1 MHLTNIKTIIKP
13 KNLSNPLAMLLAGLV
28 MLSGQAWALG
38 DAAGNLP
45 AAQQTLSMT
54 ADQATL
60 NQQQTWQ
67 TANFKAQSPAQSKAE
82 SLFGEQLFAGGFSG
96 VRSDGVNQNYR
107 VLPGDQVIIRI
118 WGNIEADRVVPVDTQ
133 GNIFIPSIGPV
144 QVLGLSPS
152 QLDAK
157 VRGAVKSIY
166 RSNVEVYTQ
175 LQGVQPV
182 GVYVS
187 GYVANPGR
195 YAGTPHDSLL
205 FFIHQA
211 GGIDP
216 KTGSF
221 RQIQILRDQQ
231 IVTEVDLYDFIVS
244 GQVPQHQFQ
253 EGDVILVKPQGAKV
267 SLQQT
272 QNNLAQTLH
281 FELNNQRLT
290 GVDLLRYTQ
299 LPSNISHILV
309 SGTRNLLP
317 YNEYLSLEQFK
328 TITLE
333 RGDVIMPQADM
344 RNDQII
350 VKLEG
355 SFLGQSH
362 FVLPKNARLAELLD
376 NIPVDADLTDIASIS
391 IRRQAVAEKQRQ
403 SLDASLRRLE
413 TTYLTASSSTPQE
426 AAIRVQEAQLIS
438 EFVQRARQ
446 VEPNGRLVVATS
458 DGIMNVRLQ
467 DGDIITI
474 PTQSEAVM
482 TSGQV
487 LVPTALVYRQG
498 FSVQDYIDLSGGL
511 TKQADSRNI
520 VLIRQSGEVI
530 ADRFATVYPGDE
542 ILVLPKVPTK
552 NIQLATSIT
561 QILYQIAIA
570 AKVALDL

>member
-1 MHLTNIKTIIKP
+1 MKLKTQHLNAIKRTQLGLK
-13 KNLSNPLAMLLAGLV
+13 SLLAGLV
-28 MLSGQAWALG
+28 LLIAPQVYALG

-45 AAQQTLSMT
+45 SGQQASAMT
-54 ADQATL
+54 ADQAAQ

-67 TANFKAQSPAQSKAE
+67 TASFQAQSAKPQAAE

-96 VRSDGVNQNYR
+96 VRADGMNQNYR

-118 WGNIEADRVVPVDTQ
+118 WGNIEAERVVPVDTQ

-157 VRGAVKSIY
+157 VRGSVKSIY
-166 RSNVEVYTQ
+166 KSNVEVYTQ

-187 GYVANPGR
+187 GYVPNPGR
-195 YAGTPHDSLL
+195 YAGTPHDSVL
-205 FFIHQA
+205 FFLHQA

-221 RQIQILRDQQ
+221 RQIQILREQKVIAD
-231 IVTEVDLYDFIVS
+231 IDLYDFIVS
-244 GQVPQHQFQ
+244 GEVPTHQFQ
-253 EGDVILVKPQGAKV
+253 EGDVILVKQQGAKV
-267 SLQQT
+267 TLQKTSVLPFQ
-272 QNNLAQTLH
+272 QLH
-281 FELNNQRLT
+281 FELNQQHMM
-290 GVDLLRYTQ
+290 GSDLLRYTQ
-299 LPSNISHILV
+299 FPSNISHVLL
-309 SGTRNLLP
+309 SGTRQTLP
-317 YNEYLSLEQFK
+317 YNQYL
-328 TITLE
+328 TLE
-333 RGDVIMPQADM
+333 DFKNSELNSGDIINPQADM
-344 RNDQII
+344 RNNNII
-350 VKLEG
+350 IKLEG

-391 IRRQAVAEKQRQ
+391 IRREAVAEKQKQ

-426 AAIRVQEAQLIS
+426 AAIRVQEAQLIT
-438 EFVQRARQ
+438 EFVQRAQ
-446 VEPNGRLVVATS
+446 QIEPNGRMVVATAE
-458 DGIMNVRLQ
+458 GIMNVRLQ

-487 LVPTALVYRQG
+487 LVPTALVYRKG
-498 FSVQDYIDLSGGL
+498 MTVQDYIDLSGGF
-511 TKQADSRNI
+511 TRQADKKSI

-530 ADRFATVYPGDE
+530 ADRTAPVYPGDE

>member
-1 MHLTNIKTIIKP
+1 MNQLLNNVVYKHANSSMLY
-13 KNLSNPLAMLLAGLV
+13 SLLAGLV
-28 MLSGQAWALG
+28 MVSGQAYALG

-45 AAQQTLSMT
+45 AGQQAVSMT

-67 TANFKAQSPAQSKAE
+67 TASFKAQAPAQPKAE
-82 SLFGEQLFAGGFSG
+82 NLFGEQLFAGGFSG
-96 VRSDGVNQNYR
+96 VRSDGINQNYR

-144 QVLGLSPS
+144 QVLGQSPS
-152 QLDAK
+152 QLDAT
-157 VRGAVKSIY
+157 VRAAVKSIY

-187 GYVANPGR
+187 GYVPNPGR

-221 RQIQILRDQQ
+221 RQIQILRNQQ
-231 IVTEVDLYDFIVS
+231 IVTEIDLYDFIIS

-253 EGDVILVKPQGAKV
+253 EGDVILVKPQGAKI
-267 SLQQT
+267 SLQQNVDE
-272 QNNLAQTLH
+272 QVKLLH
-281 FELNNQRLT
+281 FELNQQFIT
-290 GVDLLRYTQ
+290 GTDLLRYTQ
-299 LPSNISHILV
+299 FSSKISHILV
-309 SGTRNLLP
+309 SGTRDREP
-317 YNEYLSLEQFK
+317 YNQYLTREEFLAASLK
-328 TITLE
+328 S
-333 RGDVIMPQADM
+333 GDLIMPQADM
-344 RNDQII
+344 RNDNII
-350 VKLEG
+350 IKLEG

-362 FVLPKNARLAELLD
+362 FVLPKNARLGELLD
-376 NIPVDADLTDIASIS
+376 NIPVDADLTDVASIS
-391 IRRQAVAEKQRQ
+391 IRRLAVAEKQRQ

-446 VEPNGRLVVATS
+446 VEPNGRMVVATAE
-458 DGIMNVRLQ
+458 GIMNVRLQ

-487 LVPTALVYRQG
+487 LVPTALVYRKG
-498 FSVQDYIDLSGGL
+498 FSVQDYINLSGGL
-511 TKQADSRNI
+511 TKQADAKNV

-530 ADRFATVYPGDE
+530 ADRNALVLPGDE

-570 AKVALDL
+570 AKVAMDL